1 MIMKIAWFT
10 PFNKK
15 SAIGKYSKLAT
26 DELSK
31 YVSVDIFVFER
42 DNLLETK
49 NRTIFYTVGEDVLN
63 KLNNYDVIVYNMGDY
78 APYHEKIFEILRK
91 KRGIVIIHDT
101 TLLGFFY
108 GYYSR
113 NTSIVDFYNLYS
125 KLYCESP
132 ENAFSRYM
140 SKESSKFGF
149 MDYITRFCCGVIVH
163 SDFHA
168 DIIKKVYNGPLCR
181 IYFPFSQECISCND
195 AVGEIQKDAAKV
207 NMLTVGN
214 INKNKRVFEVVQAIG
229 KSDSLKNAII
239 YHVIGSKEN
248 VEYINQIEYLINK
261 YDLHNTVKLIGYVD
275 DNTLAAYYRDA
286 DVLCNLRNPALEGA
300 SWSLV
305 EQMSLGKPIIV
316 SDNGF
321 YSEIP
326 GECVFK
332 ISLENEEEEL
342 AKTLLHII
350 RNKDVLSSKG
360 ESAKKFVD
368 ENFNQGKYAKSF
380 MKFIERIVY
389 GKPIEALMNK
399 LTYHMNQFR
408 INSDMKIVNNISE
421 HVEAL
426 FAKRTHV

>member
-1 MIMKIAWFT
+1 M
-10 PFNKK
+10 
-15 SAIGKYSKLAT
+15 
-26 DELSK
+26 
-31 YVSVDIFVFER
+31 
-42 DNLLETK
+42 
-49 NRTIFYTVGEDVLN
+49 
-63 KLNNYDVIVYNMGDY
+63 
-78 APYHEKIFEILRK
+78 
-91 KRGIVIIHDT
+91 
-101 TLLGFFY
+101 
-108 GYYSR
+108 
-113 NTSIVDFYNLYS
+113 
-125 KLYCESP
+125 
-132 ENAFSRYM
+132 
-140 SKESSKFGF
+140 
-149 MDYITRFCCGVIVH
+149 
-163 SDFHA
+163 
-168 DIIKKVYNGPLCR
+168 
-181 IYFPFSQECISCND
+181 
-195 AVGEIQKDAAKV
+195 
-207 NMLTVGN
+207 
-214 INKNKRVFEVVQAIG
+214 
-229 KSDSLKNAII
+229 
-239 YHVIGSKEN
+239 
-248 VEYINQIEYLINK
+248 
-261 YDLHNTVKLIGYVD
+261 
-275 DNTLAAYYRDA
+275 NTLAAYYRDA

-321 YSEIP
+321 YSEIL